1 MTSKTFRIIKAALA
15 GVLAI
20 TAGWSIMTQNFT
32 ALVAAIIVAIG
43 LVYLLRIRT
52 KEIMKDERSILLY
65 EKAAGAT
72 IRFCVPAIAI
82 GSAIIALLQDKLPSS
97 LGPVSS
103 TLAYTACGFLLVHA
117 ALYSYFSRK
126 H

>member
-1 MTSKTFRIIKAALA
+1 MTAKKYRMIVAVLA

-20 TAGWSIMTQNFT
+20 IAGWSIVSQNFT

-65 EKAAGAT
+65 EKAAGVT

-82 GSAIIALLQDKLPSS
+82 GSAIIALLQDKLPSN

-117 ALYSYFSRK
+117 ALYSYYIRK